1 MLPDIEIARQTQLLP
16 IAEVAA
22 RLGIGPEHLEYYGL
36 AKAKIAQEFC
46 QSLENAP
53 ASGKLILVSGINPTP
68 AGEGKTTTTIG
79 LGDALN
85 RIGKRATICL
95 REPSLGPCFGMKGGA
110 TGGGYAQVAPMED
123 INLHFTGDIHAV
135 TTAHNLLAAA
145 LDNHLHH
152 GNTRC
157 IDPHR
162 LVWNRV
168 LDMNDRALRK
178 VSIGVGDTAR
188 SFPRQ
193 SGFDIT
199 VASEVMA
206 ILCLSESPDDL
217 KARLSRIVVG
227 QTHSG
232 QSVCASDLAVH
243 GAMAV
248 LLKDAYKPNLA
259 QTLEGNPALIHGG
272 PFANIAHGCNSITAT
287 SLALRLSEYT
297 VTEAG
302 FGADLGAE
310 KFLNIKCR
318 QSGLAPDLVVLVAT
332 VRALK
337 YHGGVSLK
345 RIAQPNVRA
354 VEKGIAN
361 LEKHIENIR
370 GFGLPVMVAIN
381 VFAADTDAEIQCI
394 RDKCAALGVEAV
406 PADHHARGSA
416 GAEDLA
422 RIAAQVIEN
431 NASDFKLLYPND
443 MRLWDKVRTIAQ
455 KIYGADDIRGDEM
468 LRDKCRQLEDEGY
481 GHLPICIAKTQYSF
495 STNPNL
501 KGRPRGF
508 DVPVRDIK
516 VSAGAG
522 FVVVLTGDILTM
534 PGLPKKP
541 SAEAIDFDDAG
552 NIKGL
557 F

>member
-248 LLKDAYKPNLA
+248 LLYLRYRFTWWNLHPIGFPVA
-259 QTLEGNPALIHGG
+259 STFQITYYLWFNIFLAWLIKGAVLRYGGVGLYRSLRPFFLGLVLGEFTTACAWVFIDGHFGFEGN
-272 PFANIAHGCNSITAT
+272 
-287 SLALRLSEYT
+287 
-297 VTEAG
+297 
-302 FGADLGAE
+302 
-310 KFLNIKCR
+310 
-318 QSGLAPDLVVLVAT
+318 
-332 VRALK
+332 
-337 YHGGVSLK
+337 
-345 RIAQPNVRA
+345 
-354 VEKGIAN
+354 
-361 LEKHIENIR
+361 
-370 GFGLPVMVAIN
+370 M
-381 VFAADTDAEIQCI
+381 
-394 RDKCAALGVEAV
+394 
-406 PADHHARGSA
+406 
-416 GAEDLA
+416 
-422 RIAAQVIEN
+422 
-431 NASDFKLLYPND
+431 
-443 MRLWDKVRTIAQ
+443 
-455 KIYGADDIRGDEM
+455 IYN
-468 LRDKCRQLEDEGY
+468 
-481 GHLPICIAKTQYSF
+481 F
-495 STNPNL
+495 
-501 KGRPRGF
+501 
-508 DVPVRDIK
+508 
-516 VSAGAG
+516 
-522 FVVVLTGDILTM
+522 
-534 PGLPKKP
+534 
-541 SAEAIDFDDAG
+541 
-552 NIKGL
+552 
-557 F
+557 

>member
-16 IAEVAA
+16 IAEVAT

-95 REPSLGPCFGMKGGA
+95 REPSLGPCFGLKGGA

-406 PADHHARGSA
+406 PADHHARGSS

-422 RIAAQVIEN
+422 RTAAQVIEN

-522 FVVVLTGDILTM
+522 FVVVLTGDIMTM